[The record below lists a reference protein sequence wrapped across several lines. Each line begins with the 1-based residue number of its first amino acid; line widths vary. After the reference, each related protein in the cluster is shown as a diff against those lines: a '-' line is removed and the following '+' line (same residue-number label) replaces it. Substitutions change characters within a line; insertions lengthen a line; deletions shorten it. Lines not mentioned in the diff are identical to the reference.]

1 MYVRI
6 FIDQDILKGKNT
18 DYQYFEIETRQIK
31 YLFFYKM

>member
-1 MYVRI
+1 MYVRR